1 MILIGTEIYK
11 FKENDS
17 EINGALLWLGNVSKD
32 FLDDNMKK
40 TELYG
45 HIHDFSVD
53 YNVIGIP
60 DI

>member
-40 TELYG
+40 TE
-45 HIHDFSVD
+45 HM
-53 YNVIGIP
+53 
-60 DI
+60 DIFMILA